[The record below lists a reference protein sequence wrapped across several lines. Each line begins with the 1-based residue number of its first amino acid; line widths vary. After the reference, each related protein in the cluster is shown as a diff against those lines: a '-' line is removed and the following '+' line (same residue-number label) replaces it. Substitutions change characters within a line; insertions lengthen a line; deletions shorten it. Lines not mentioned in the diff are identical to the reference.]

1 MGKMLGEV
9 WSPVRFPSVYRLSLA
24 RLTVSI
30 EVHFL
35 LPRSK
40 YSSIHPIY
48 PELPFKAQFAQTVKI
63 SDFCAELNAT
73 SLQRQ
78 YPSAPLSGLAKS
90 ADRRPST
97 FENQRQPNTLTT
109 TTTTTPTPQFLPKQ
123 HLSLFPHPTPHP
135 PLATASLASPH
146 PGPPPR
152 APAGLTSSPPPTPAV
167 DEPAPP
173 PASWPSSSSPT
184 SPNPTTANPRLPA
197 PSSQPPYP
205 TPPAAARRRWSLRN
219 AFAPALLPQLPDP
232 RTQRLRLEAQRATR
246 LWNPSNSTPRT
257 RRPTTTTTA
266 QRGARARAASGAS
279 VAQPAIPLRHPQLT
293 KGEIEGEIQGA
304 GDIEF
309 IGGKDKGGAGDYP
322 LLSLREQRFSRNS
335 SGRASLQVEYSAASS
350 GTQSNR
356 VSLPRSVTSI
366 DIRRSFSLVA
376 EDFTAGATRE
386 YGDKGKGKDIE
397 GDRRSTGYRKRG
409 QSIASLHPPVAL
421 SPTFKQDIG
430 PPPTHST
437 RNYTMAD
444 LESGPPVSQSQIQNP
459 YHDTTDNLASLTST
473 HTSIH
478 GSDRPITPGA
488 DDAWGPAHPCFP
500 HLNPYVPVES
510 VAYANTRIIRI
521 PRDWMIVGDLAPTF
535 SATYPELLG
544 EAGLGEAEFRR
555 CVESINARLIEA
567 FNPFG
572 VRNLVDAVM
581 GLCTGWFWDDAGLT
595 YTKRCLAAVERAIE
609 GFNRE
614 LEMGSSQARFIS
626 LKKSAYMS
634 VSRII
639 PPKSYHVIIGQ
650 WLTGP

>member
-1 MGKMLGEV
+1 
-9 WSPVRFPSVYRLSLA
+9 
-24 RLTVSI
+24 
-30 EVHFL
+30 
-35 LPRSK
+35 
-40 YSSIHPIY
+40 
-48 PELPFKAQFAQTVKI
+48 
-63 SDFCAELNAT
+63 
-73 SLQRQ
+73 
-78 YPSAPLSGLAKS
+78 
-90 ADRRPST
+90 
-97 FENQRQPNTLTT
+97 
-109 TTTTTPTPQFLPKQ
+109 
-123 HLSLFPHPTPHP
+123 
-135 PLATASLASPH
+135 
-146 PGPPPR
+146 
-152 APAGLTSSPPPTPAV
+152 
-167 DEPAPP
+167 
-173 PASWPSSSSPT
+173 PT

-459 YHDTTDNLASLTST
+459 YHDTADNLASLTST

-634 VSRII
+634 LDVQIPTPQIGFIESEMGEDDDRVSVADTER
-639 PPKSYHVIIGQ
+639 PIGERAETREGEEVQ
-650 WLTGP
+650 

>member
-1 MGKMLGEV
+1 M
-9 WSPVRFPSVYRLSLA
+9 
-24 RLTVSI
+24 
-30 EVHFL
+30 
-35 LPRSK
+35 
-40 YSSIHPIY
+40 
-48 PELPFKAQFAQTVKI
+48 
-63 SDFCAELNAT
+63 
-73 SLQRQ
+73 
-78 YPSAPLSGLAKS
+78 
-90 ADRRPST
+90 
-97 FENQRQPNTLTT
+97 
-109 TTTTTPTPQFLPKQ
+109 
-123 HLSLFPHPTPHP
+123 
-135 PLATASLASPH
+135 
-146 PGPPPR
+146 
-152 APAGLTSSPPPTPAV
+152 
-167 DEPAPP
+167 
-173 PASWPSSSSPT
+173 
-184 SPNPTTANPRLPA
+184 
-197 PSSQPPYP
+197 
-205 TPPAAARRRWSLRN
+205 
-219 AFAPALLPQLPDP
+219 
-232 RTQRLRLEAQRATR
+232 
-246 LWNPSNSTPRT
+246 
-257 RRPTTTTTA
+257 
-266 QRGARARAASGAS
+266 QRGARARAASGGS
-279 VAQPAIPLRHPQLT
+279 VAQPAIPLRHPQLA
-293 KGEIEGEIQGA
+293 KEEIEGEIQGA

-376 EDFTAGATRE
+376 EDFTAGATVE
-386 YGDKGKGKDIE
+386 HYDNKGKGKDIE
-397 GDRRSTGYRKRG
+397 GNSRASTERRLTGYRKRG
-409 QSIASLHPPVAL
+409 QSIASLHPPVEL

-430 PPPTHST
+430 PPLTHTT
-437 RNYTMAD
+437 RNYTTMAD
-444 LESGPPVSQSQIQNP
+444 LESGPPLTQSQNP
-459 YHDTTDNLASLTST
+459 YHDHDTTDNLASLTST

-500 HLNPYVPVES
+500 HLNPYVPADS

-521 PRDWMIVGDLAPTF
+521 PRDWMIAGDLAPTF

-595 YTKRCLAAVERAIE
+595 YTKRCLAAVEKAIE

-614 LEMGSSQARFIS
+614 LDMGSSQARFIS

-634 VSRII
+634 VS
-639 PPKSYHVIIGQ
+639 
-650 WLTGP
+650 